1 VTRPKSNGGPGR
13 DDRHARA
20 FVNDRR
26 CDRALRAHVDA
37 LSAIPRA
44 LVVRDGGD
52 EVLIVGTPT
61 VTGRLN
67 DQLDAFRQAWP
78 DWARAKAAVLPGDV
92 VPRILTVEGP
102 AATLSRLR
110 NELGSKMGP
119 FKAQVRNP
127 GLMGAIARLC
137 PERAF
142 AIEYEEE
149 ST

>member
-1 VTRPKSNGGPGR
+1 MTGSDPSGTVTRPKSNGGPGR

-20 FVNDRR
+20 FVNDGR

-61 VTGRLN
+61 
-67 DQLDAFRQAWP
+67 
-78 DWARAKAAVLPGDV
+78 
-92 VPRILTVEGP
+92 
-102 AATLSRLR
+102 
-110 NELGSKMGP
+110 GSKMGP
-119 FKAQVRNP
+119 FKAQVPNP